1 MQSSPK
7 TQRGITSIEAII
19 AFTALSLIITAIFIQ
34 GTSAETQQIRYK
46 ALLKNMKIVAHAA
59 EEQKRNLG
67 YYPRTAKALIEKSAY
82 LQPEGNSGG
91 IANENL
97 LKMPWNGPYV
107 KNIKLQHDK
116 INLRDIVDEKTGEIV
131 THGRDV
137 YYEVG
142 DFEEADQPFVE
153 KLYRDCTYKTDEVAL
168 VKNTLVMPNYITVC
182 GYAANTRHITR
193 LSYYIGQK

>member
-1 MQSSPK
+1 MQSSPHS
-7 TQRGITSIEAII
+7 QRGITSIEAII

-34 GTSAETQQIRYK
+34 GTSTETEHLRYK

-67 YYPRTAKALIEKSAY
+67 YYPRTVKALMKKSAY

-91 IANENL
+91 VENEKL

-107 KNIKLQHDK
+107 QNLKLRHDK
-116 INLRDIVDEKTGEIV
+116 VTLEDLVPDKTGEIV
-131 THGRDV
+131 THGREV
-137 YYEVG
+137 YYQVG
-142 DFEEADQPFVE
+142 DFGDNEQPFVE
-153 KLYRDCTYKTDEVAL
+153 RLYRDCTYITDETAL
-168 VKNTLVMPNYITVC
+168 VKSTLVMPNYISVC
-182 GYAANTRHITR
+182 GYEANTRNITR